1 MNEYLIIFLVGIV
14 PCLIVGIWQTCVG
27 CMVISRARKSLD
39 WQMVRGKLTPTES
52 ILSGDE
58 VAFHLPDALQISYRV
73 EGHHYHCQKLHLYE
87 NWKQRGALLQQLSTA
102 QAVPVYYNPA
112 KPQEAVVERGIK
124 PHYWLPL
131 ILGISSLTMALL
143 GSFFLAVGS

>member
-14 PCLIVGIWQTCVG
+14 PCLIVGIWQTFVG
-27 CMVISRARKSLD
+27 YSVIHQARKSLD
-39 WQMVRGKLTPTES
+39 WQVARGKLTPAQNT
-52 ILSGDE
+52 LAGDE
-58 VAFHLPDALQISYRV
+58 VAFHVQNALQISYQV
-73 EGHHYHCQKLHLYE
+73 GEQNYHCQKLNLYE
-87 NWKQRGALLQQLSTA
+87 NWKQRTSWLQQLSPT

-112 KPQEAVVERGIK
+112 KPQEAVIERGIK

-143 GSFFLAVGS
+143 GSYFLIVS